1 MGFCLYVIL
10 YFELVLYSGKI
21 LVLDISSIFI
31 GNSSLI
37 LISLWNY
44 YCVKLAVLSVM
55 CIPLYKDVM
64 CTGKGI
70 QLQAYRPI
78 ENVQPQSSVNPGYG
92 MMDRVS
98 IAQLM
103 RPFFLKILN
112 KRLRALLLITQKE
125 HLQEHNLLLNGDH
138 LMRTSIDSHWDPTNN
153 IGIWCEP
160 QLTRF
165 ETQQKYWNTCPRKL
179 KFRFLIEPWPNVYKR
194 NANQRYK

>member
-1 MGFCLYVIL
+1 MGFCLYVIM
-10 YFELVLYSGKI
+10 YFEQVLYSGKI

-31 GNSSLI
+31 GNPNLI
-37 LISLWNY
+37 LISLRNY

-64 CTGKGI
+64 CTGRGT
-70 QLQAYRPI
+70 QLQAYRPF
-78 ENVQPQSSVNPGYG
+78 ENVQPQSSVNPGYC

-125 HLQEHNLLLNGDH
+125 HLQGHNLLLNGDCP
-138 LMRTSIDSHWDPTNN
+138 LMVM
-153 IGIWCEP
+153 E
-160 QLTRF
+160 
-165 ETQQKYWNTCPRKL
+165 
-179 KFRFLIEPWPNVYKR
+179 
-194 NANQRYK
+194 

>member
-10 YFELVLYSGKI
+10 YFELVLYGGKI

-31 GNSSLI
+31 GNPNLI

-55 CIPLYKDVM
+55 CISSYKDVM
-64 CTGKGI
+64 CTGKGT
-70 QLQAYRPI
+70 QLQAYRPF
-78 ENVQPQSSVNPGYG
+78 ENVQSQSSVNPGYC

-112 KRLRALLLITQKE
+112 KRLRALLLIAQKE
-125 HLQEHNLLLNGDH
+125 HLQGHNLLLNGDRP
-138 LMRTSIDSHWDPTNN
+138 LMVM
-153 IGIWCEP
+153 E
-160 QLTRF
+160 
-165 ETQQKYWNTCPRKL
+165 
-179 KFRFLIEPWPNVYKR
+179 
-194 NANQRYK
+194 